1 MVIHALIKNYI
12 NEVKSPLNKMLVNLN
27 NDEKETLIKSFEEG
41 GGYIRAGSWND
52 CLIENNFQI

>member
-1 MVIHALIKNYI
+1 MVIHALIKNFI

-41 GGYIRAGSWND
+41 GGYIRAGS
-52 CLIENNFQI
+52 